1 MKKELIYTAE
11 AQRLLGASSR
21 ETTQMLLTGGVK
33 RVRRELDP
41 ATGRKSSLWRK
52 DAVLELVERRIDR
65 IDADVE
71 PTWKLEK
78 RAGKVVKTCNV
89 AKTSPKAAKI
99 PPKTHGGGHVKGAAS
114 VKNKLKRLEAIRDV
128 MSNGDY
134 ESHRDL
140 IIEDFLD
147 G

>member
-1 MKKELIYTAE
+1 MKNDLIYTNE
-11 AQRLLGASSR
+11 AARLLDVPVRGAKEWMR
-21 ETTQMLLTGGVK
+21 HRGVK
-33 RVRRELDP
+33 PIRVETDP
-41 ATGRKSSLWRK
+41 ASGHRSTLWRK
-52 DAVLELVERRIDR
+52 RDVMDLMEVEK
-65 IDADVE
+65 IDADIK
-71 PTWKLEK
+71 PSWSN
-78 RAGKVVKTCNV
+78 GKAKGRTSHVK
-89 AKTSPKAAKI
+89 KAAKI
-99 PPKTHGGGHVKGAAS
+99 VKITKPHGGGHVKGAAS